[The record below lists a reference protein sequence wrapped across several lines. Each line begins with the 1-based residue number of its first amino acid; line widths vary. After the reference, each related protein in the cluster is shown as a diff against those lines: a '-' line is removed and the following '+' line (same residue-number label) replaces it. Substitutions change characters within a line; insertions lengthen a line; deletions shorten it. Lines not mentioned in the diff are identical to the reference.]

1 MAVNRTRLKKKI
13 FDTIQIGDKSNVV
26 SRIFDIF
33 IVVVI
38 LSNIAVMFM
47 QTYEELTPYYG
58 VFRIIEWVTTG
69 IFCVEY
75 VLRIWTADFLYPTC
89 TRYKAIGK
97 FLVSYDGV
105 VDLLTII
112 PAFFLSGFVV
122 FRMLRV
128 VRIFHLFRI
137 NSQYDSFNVIK
148 IVLLKKS
155 RQILSSVF
163 IIFVLMVASS
173 LCMYSTEHA
182 AQPGVFRNAFSG
194 IWWSVST
201 VLTVGYGDI
210 YPITLLG
217 KCMAIVIAFM
227 GVLLV
232 AIPTG
237 IISAGFVEQYQ
248 TNANE
253 DSKFVDVD
261 EIGEV
266 MVSEGSKFIG
276 RTVSSASDEYGVS
289 IYMVLRDKMS
299 ILPTGDLEIEKGDIL
314 IIRSKSLEK
323 RSGRR
328 S

>member
-1 MAVNRTRLKKKI
+1 M
-13 FDTIQIGDKSNVV
+13 
-26 SRIFDIF
+26 
-33 IVVVI
+33 
-38 LSNIAVMFM
+38 
-47 QTYEELTPYYG
+47 
-58 VFRIIEWVTTG
+58 
-69 IFCVEY
+69 
-75 VLRIWTADFLYPTC
+75 
-89 TRYKAIGK
+89 
-97 FLVSYDGV
+97 
-105 VDLLTII
+105 
-112 PAFFLSGFVV
+112 
-122 FRMLRV
+122 
-128 VRIFHLFRI
+128 
-137 NSQYDSFNVIK
+137 
-148 IVLLKKS
+148 VLLKKS

-266 MVSEGSKFIG
+266 MVTEGSKFMG

-299 ILPTGDLEIEKGDIL
+299 VLPTGDLVIEMGDIL
-314 IIRSKSLEK
+314 IIRSKTLEK
-323 RSGRR
+323 RSCRR
-328 S
+328 R

>member
-13 FDTIQIGDKSNVV
+13 FDTIQIGDKSNIV

-47 QTYEELTPYYG
+47 QTYEELAPYYG

-112 PAFFLSGFVV
+112 PVFFLSGFVV

>member
-13 FDTIQIGDKSNVV
+13 FDTIQIGDKSNVL

-112 PAFFLSGFVV
+112 PVFFLSGFVV

-137 NSQYDSFNVIK
+137 NSKYDSFNVIK

-299 ILPTGDLEIEKGDIL
+299 ILPTGDLEIERGDIL

>member
-13 FDTIQIGDKSNVV
+13 FDTIQIGDKSDVL

-47 QTYEELTPYYG
+47 QTYDELTPYYG
-58 VFRIIEWVTTG
+58 IFRIIEWVTTG

-112 PAFFLSGFVV
+112 PVFFLSGFVV

-137 NSQYDSFNVIK
+137 NLQYDSFNVIK